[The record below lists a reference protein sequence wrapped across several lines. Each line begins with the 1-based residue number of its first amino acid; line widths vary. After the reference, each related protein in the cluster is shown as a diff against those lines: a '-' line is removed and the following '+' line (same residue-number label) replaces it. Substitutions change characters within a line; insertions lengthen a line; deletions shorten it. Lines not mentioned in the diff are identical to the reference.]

1 MHQVFSD
8 VNFFNIISNFNK
20 TAKTIVQCNIY
31 TALPIKSW
39 LQTSRLL
46 KQHDNES
53 DETLWHVVACC
64 IQASHA
70 CMLRPSVYCHSGTE
84 VRSEAA
90 SSSVD
95 CPSGPSVR
103 VSGHTPMKRVQST
116 CIDGVNA
123 LLLTEAKSIAGCS
136 KYSIKIGVNVA
147 IETVRG

>member
-1 MHQVFSD
+1 
-8 VNFFNIISNFNK
+8 
-20 TAKTIVQCNIY
+20 
-31 TALPIKSW
+31 
-39 LQTSRLL
+39 
-46 KQHDNES
+46 
-53 DETLWHVVACC
+53 
-64 IQASHA
+64 
-70 CMLRPSVYCHSGTE
+70 MLRPSVYCHSGTE

-147 IETVRG
+147 LETVRGRWESRDISIDELYRYADIDQVFSVMRSYFEGVAA